1 MSASRVFADPAC
13 KGVYDRVNES
23 DPDQVGRFEAALA
36 RKAAQKDNPAP
47 TDESDR
53 LVYNLRGQAALDPNE
68 FACLDLMQYH
78 GQMPRADWRRLC
90 GLQEGIR
97 KQQAV
102 DAATPIDAGK
112 AVSILAQSGEL
123 AKAGYDPDP
132 QTQEERERLYNF
144 AGRLSERIDQWRAD
158 NDNKLPGPRDIL
170 SMGRELLGL
179 DRTRGAEAASDN
191 GTMQTGRGMVF
202 PGGSS
207 ARGDSASA
215 QPGSGDS
222 PAPRD
227 FDQHAAQE
235 GKTSTTEAA

>member
-132 QTQEERERLYNF
+132 QTQEEREKLYDF
-144 AGRLSERIDQWRAD
+144 AGRLSECIDQWRAD
-158 NDNKLPGPRDIL
+158 NDNKLAGPRDVL
-170 SMGRELLGL
+170 SMGRELPGL
-179 DRTRGAEAASDN
+179 DAIKRSGAPTAGDIMQN
-191 GTMQTGRGMVF
+191 G
-202 PGGSS
+202 PGT
-207 ARGDSASA
+207 AI
-215 QPGSGDS
+215 PGES
-222 PAPRD
+222 PGAGN
-227 FDQHAAQE
+227 FDLPAAQE